1 MFTRDIVNPNIS
13 GRSSVYLESVAIS
26 TGFKLTLYEDVAKN
40 IFITSHCTILLQ
52 KGHFESYKTEMKMV
66 KNFITY
72 NC

>member
-40 IFITSHCTILLQ
+40 ILYYKSLYYFAA
-52 KGHFESYKTEMKMV
+52 KGAFWIV
-66 KNFITY
+66 
-72 NC
+72 